1 MSPASRGRSAEGGD
15 DRADRSAPGARVTCL
30 SRLNTWWRTRSG
42 RPRGALRRA
51 VTVCALVLA
60 TASGWAQGGAQGGAQ
75 DGAQDGAQG
84 TGKSSGTGASP
95 GSGGVVAGGAISR
108 GVLVLPETVTVGD
121 PFRVVVRVR
130 APRGT
135 TIEFPVAPDSG
146 TGVEA
151 LDPVDVVPSSDTT
164 VTEHTATYRLAA
176 WDVGARSI
184 RIPDIVLRD
193 STTGADGRR
202 IEVGRRLSVFVA
214 SVLPADSA
222 QRIPRPAR
230 ALFEFGPPWWWWA
243 IVAVLA
249 LGVVGTLWWL
259 WRRRRRQAAGVP
271 SLTPLEQ
278 AEEEFARIDA
288 LELVASGER
297 GQHAALMTDVL
308 RTYLA
313 RIVPAALPSLT
324 TSELLGR
331 LRGDARVPV
340 ARLGRLLHDVDLVKF
355 AGAPIEAARA
365 RDAGTESRAIVVV
378 VDAAVDAATEA
389 AKVREQALRRADTRE
404 AA

>member
-1 MSPASRGRSAEGGD
+1 MRPAMLTG
-15 DRADRSAPGARVTCL
+15 V
-30 SRLNTWWRTRSG
+30 
-42 RPRGALRRA
+42 
-51 VTVCALVLA
+51 LVLA
-60 TASGWAQGGAQGGAQ
+60 TASGWAQGGGQGTAQGGGQ
-75 DGAQDGAQG
+75 GTAQG
-84 TGKSSGTGASP
+84 SRAGGRQEA
-95 GSGGVVAGGAISR
+95 GGVAAGGPISR
-108 GVLVLPETVTVGD
+108 GVIVLPETVTVGD

-135 TIEFPVAPDSG
+135 TIAFPLGPDSG

-202 IEVGRRLSVFVA
+202 VEVGRRLSVFVT

-222 QRIPRPAR
+222 ERVPKPAR

-243 IVAVLA
+243 LVAALA
-249 LGVVGTLWWL
+249 FGVVGTLWWL
-259 WRRRRRQAAGVP
+259 WRRRRRAAAVRP
-271 SLTPLEQ
+271 SQSPREQ
-278 AEEEFARIDA
+278 AEEEFGRIEA

-297 GQHAALMTDVL
+297 GQHAALMIDVL

-324 TSELLGR
+324 TTELLGR
-331 LRGDARVPV
+331 LRGDARVPA
-340 ARLGRLLHDVDLVKF
+340 ARLARLLHDVDLVKF
-355 AGAPIEAARA
+355 AGAPIEAERA
-365 RDAGTESRAIVVV
+365 TEAGTESRAIV
-378 VDAAVDAATEA
+378 AAVDAAVEA
-389 AKVREQALRRADTRE
+389 ALVRAREQALRRTDTRE